1 MEAVV
6 VVRVELWIAIVTT
19 QLGLEFHLR
28 SANVKCAEGAVE
40 ADEQKEIFIWL

>member
-28 SANVKCAEGAVE
+28 THTANVKCAEE
-40 ADEQKEIFIWL
+40 TP